1 MCVCAGQTVVLM
13 LFNEM
18 DTLSYSEI
26 KEASRIEDKE
36 LKRTLQSLSVRATP
50 FALASAPAH
59 TARVVVRSV
68 GLLRIWSR
76 QRARARVWRW

>member
-1 MCVCAGQTVVLM
+1 M

-50 FALASAPAH
+50 FALAAAPAH
-59 TARVVVRSV
+59 TARVVVRV

-76 QRARARVWRW
+76 QRARACVWRW

>member
-1 MCVCAGQTVVLM
+1 M

-36 LKRTLQSLSVRATP
+36 LKRTLQSLSVRATAAP
-50 FALASAPAH
+50 SA
-59 TARVVVRSV
+59 TSV
-68 GLLRIWSR
+68 GCGTGPHGACGRSR
-76 QRARARVWRW
+76 RFTADLE